1 MVKNYILDTNV
12 IVHDPACFYNFEDN
26 NVIVPMVTIEEL
38 DSIKNREGMVGYH
51 ARMAAREL
59 NTLRQKG
66 SLEEGVKLPGGGMLR
81 VEHNHM
87 DTADF
92 PAGVNVQ
99 SNDMRIIAVARSLQL
114 EDLSTKTIL
123 VSKDVY
129 MLLKADTFGVSA
141 EDYTNDKIT
150 ADELYRGY
158 RPLSLSSAEMNQIYK
173 TGLPVSEDWF
183 DEPLWPNEFVHI
195 RSHDEPGHETLARR
209 VGELLMPLRYT
220 KESAWGLTPL
230 NRNQRMAFELLMDP
244 TVPFVTITGGA
255 GSGKTI
261 LATAVALEKVI
272 EQGEYRKI
280 VFVRPT
286 VAAGNDIGF
295 LPGTEEEKLRPWMGS
310 FYDAIENLMLSR
322 KSTREDFNRPGRPRA
337 DKPDFS
343 VENFIETYRAKGVIE
358 TKTFTYMRG
367 RTLSNALVI
376 VDEAQELTP
385 HLAKLML
392 TRAGFGAKFVFLGD
406 PSDNQIDNVL
416 VDARS
421 NGLVYTVEKMKP
433 FDITGHVALE
443 EVERSPLAGI
453 AERYM

>member
-158 RPLSLSSAEMNQIYK
+158 QI
-173 TGLPVSEDWF
+173 
-183 DEPLWPNEFVHI
+183 
-195 RSHDEPGHETLARR
+195 
-209 VGELLMPLRYT
+209 
-220 KESAWGLTPL
+220 
-230 NRNQRMAFELLMDP
+230 
-244 TVPFVTITGGA
+244 
-255 GSGKTI
+255 
-261 LATAVALEKVI
+261 
-272 EQGEYRKI
+272 
-280 VFVRPT
+280 
-286 VAAGNDIGF
+286 
-295 LPGTEEEKLRPWMGS
+295 
-310 FYDAIENLMLSR
+310 
-322 KSTREDFNRPGRPRA
+322 GRA
-337 DKPDFS
+337 
-343 VENFIETYRAKGVIE
+343 
-358 TKTFTYMRG
+358 
-367 RTLSNALVI
+367 
-376 VDEAQELTP
+376 
-385 HLAKLML
+385 
-392 TRAGFGAKFVFLGD
+392 
-406 PSDNQIDNVL
+406 
-416 VDARS
+416 
-421 NGLVYTVEKMKP
+421 
-433 FDITGHVALE
+433 HV
-443 EVERSPLAGI
+443 
-453 AERYM
+453 